1 MANISLIPALNINY
15 NGKST
20 GRDLTDSLI
29 SFDYQDNISDRSDT
43 VSITFEDISGF
54 WRDNL
59 PDTGA
64 TLDISFGYEGSL
76 VDINNSFEID
86 RISYTGSPSVVT
98 LSGNAAPNQ
107 KQLRTR
113 ISQSWDNQSLQTII
127 KTVAQ
132 RTGLATDLRFKDIP
146 LDYTAQNNETDLNFL
161 IRLCD
166 EADLNLKL
174 NNNTITCVPM
184 SDLMAQKPF
193 YTIPEDVLISWDV
206 DIDLVETVKKVE
218 RRKHDTTTKELIVY
232 AVDEK
237 GSVIQTGTTK
247 AAQTTKNVKR
257 EIARQTHAAATNAD
271 LARANRDRKR
281 ISFRCFGIPVIAA
294 GRVIT
299 LVGMGK
305 NARSCLVQTV
315 NHTIDKSS
323 GYITSVEGWL
333 L

>member
-1 MANISLIPALNINY
+1 
-15 NGKST
+15 
-20 GRDLTDSLI
+20 
-29 SFDYQDNISDRSDT
+29 
-43 VSITFEDISGF
+43 
-54 WRDNL
+54 
-59 PDTGA
+59 
-64 TLDISFGYEGSL
+64 
-76 VDINNSFEID
+76 
-86 RISYTGSPSVVT
+86 
-98 LSGNAAPNQ
+98 
-107 KQLRTR
+107 
-113 ISQSWDNQSLQTII
+113 
-127 KTVAQ
+127 
-132 RTGLATDLRFKDIP
+132 LRFNDIQ
-146 LDYTAQNNETDLNFL
+146 LDYTAQDNETDLNFL

-166 EADLNLKL
+166 DADLNLKL

-184 SDLMAQKPF
+184 SDLMAQTPF

-218 RRKHDTTTKELIVY
+218 RRQHDTASKELIVY
-232 AVDEK
+232 AVDDK
-237 GSVIQTGTTK
+237 GGVIQTGTTK

-257 EIARQTHAAATNAD
+257 EIARQTHAAATSAD

-294 GRVIT
+294 GRVIS

-305 NARSCLVQTV
+305 NASSCLVQTV